1 MASNEV
7 RTRYAPSPTGNMHVG
22 NLRTALYEYLIAKSS
37 CGRFILRIE
46 DTDQERYIEGSAQV
60 IYDTLSEVMI
70 RYDEGPDVGGPYG
83 PYIQSERLFL
93 YKPYAE
99 ELVENGSAYYCFCTK
114 ERLDSLKHT
123 VGDSEEETFS
133 GGYDR
138 HCRNLPEAVIKDL
151 MSKDTPYVIRQKMP
165 VDGSTTFH
173 DVVYGDI
180 TVENCELE
188 DQILL
193 KSDGF
198 PTYNFAN
205 VIDDHLMNIT
215 HVVRGNE
222 YLSSTPKYNLLYT
235 AFGWDIPVYVHLPL
249 ILGRNPDGSVSKLSK
264 RHGST
269 GYDELIREGYL
280 PEAIINYIALLGW
293 SPKENVEIMSMQD
306 LIACFSIEGISK
318 SPAIFDYDKLRWF
331 NSQYFAALPFED
343 FHQLALHYYNEMFG
357 DRNLDFVKISTLLQ
371 PRISHLSQIPEMISF
386 LKELPVYPSEFYIH
400 KKMKTTME
408 SSLEKLIDIYPVL
421 QQTSS
426 WDHDTIHSLLVQ
438 YAVDHEE
445 KNGQIMWPIRT
456 ALSGIEVTPG
466 GAVELLTILGK
477 DESLRRICKG
487 IELLG
492 GINDEQINRK
502 YNQ

>member
-1 MASNEV
+1 MADNIV

-22 NLRTALYEYLIAKSS
+22 NLRTALYEFLIARSS
-37 CGRFILRIE
+37 GGRFILRIE
-46 DTDQERYIEGSAQV
+46 DTDQGRFVEGSTQI
-60 IYDTLSEVMI
+60 IYDNLSNVGI
-70 RYDEGPDVGGPYG
+70 THDEGPDIGGPFG
-83 PYIQSERLFL
+83 PYTQSERLHL

-99 ELVENGSAYYCFCTK
+99 QLVDNGFAYYCFCTR
-114 ERLDSLKHT
+114 ERLDTLKHPKCDADD
-123 VGDSEEETFS
+123 DSSFS
-133 GGYDR
+133 AGYDR
-138 HCRNLPEAVIKDL
+138 NCRDLPGAEIEELK
-151 MSKDTPYVIRQKMP
+151 SRNIPYVIRQRMP
-165 VDGSTTFH
+165 FEGSTTFH

-222 YLSSTPKYNLLYT
+222 YLSSTPKYNLLYS

-249 ILGRNPDGSVSKLSK
+249 ILGKNPDGTISKLAK

-269 GYDELIREGYL
+269 ALDDLLNDGYL
-280 PEAIINYIALLGW
+280 PEAIVNYIALLGW
-293 SPKENVEIMSMQD
+293 SPKENVEIMSMDD
-306 LIACFSIEGISK
+306 LIRCFSIEGISK
-318 SPAIFDYDKLRWF
+318 SPAIFDYDKLRWV
-331 NSQYFAALPFED
+331 NSQYITALSSDEFHKHALP
-343 FHQLALHYYNEMFG
+343 YYNEVFG
-357 DRNLDFVKISTLLQ
+357 SKKPDLDKISSLLQ
-371 PRISHLSQIPEMISF
+371 PRLSHFSQIPGMISF
-386 LKELPVYPSEFYIH
+386 ISELPEYPPEFYIH

-408 SSLEKLIDIYPVL
+408 SSLDKLRDIYPVL
-421 QQTSS
+421 QDLMM

-438 YAVDHEE
+438 YAIDHEE

-477 DESLRRICKG
+477 DESLRRIQVG
-487 IELLG
+487 IHLLET
-492 GINDEQINRK
+492 NL
-502 YNQ
+502 